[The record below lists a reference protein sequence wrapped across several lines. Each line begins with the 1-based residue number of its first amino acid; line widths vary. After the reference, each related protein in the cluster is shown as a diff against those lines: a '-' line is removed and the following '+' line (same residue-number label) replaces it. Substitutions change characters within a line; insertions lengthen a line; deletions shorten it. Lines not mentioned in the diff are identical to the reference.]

1 VIVALH
7 SEIREGAVDAY
18 RDAHTTIPDDLAA
31 TFARIGITDW
41 SIWRSGR
48 HLFHLV
54 ECDDW
59 DAATTALATDPA
71 NAAWQATIGRYVE
84 TFRGPD
90 GEEAVA
96 ALETVWQLRE
106 QLR

>member
-1 VIVALH
+1 MIVALH

-18 RDAHTTIPDDLAA
+18 RDAHVTIPDDLVA
-31 TFARIGITDW
+31 TFARIGIINW

-48 HLFHLV
+48 LLFHLV
-54 ECDDW
+54 ECENW
-59 DAATTALATDPA
+59 DAAIEALATDPA
-71 NAAWQATIGRYVE
+71 NAAWQNDIGRYVE

-90 GEEAVA
+90 GQK
-96 ALETVWQLRE
+96 ALEILEPVWSLGE